1 MTHEKIKKKKK
12 KKKTSKLTKRKV
24 DFEKTKNRRTIS
36 IQTSE
41 WIDFVG
47 QHEGN
52 RIIHAPSFVLKCRIY
67 IIANPRS
74 PCTSS
79 V

>member
-1 MTHEKIKKKKK
+1 MKRFKKK

-24 DFEKTKNRRTIS
+24 EYFEKTKNRRTIS